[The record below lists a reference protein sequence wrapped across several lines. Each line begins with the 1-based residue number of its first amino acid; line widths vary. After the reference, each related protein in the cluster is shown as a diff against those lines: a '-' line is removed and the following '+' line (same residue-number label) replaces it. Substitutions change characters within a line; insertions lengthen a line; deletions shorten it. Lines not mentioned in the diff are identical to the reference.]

1 MTLVLYQEWWNESF
15 TVPDTSFRTVN
26 ITAVCVVHGNFVFT
40 SRTYCHDHSGHICI
54 PDIGSYTNFS
64 YAVRTGRLVIKVG
77 KCFVYVSSR
86 VTMVPLYFPV
96 LQLHFVAMSVGFLLA
111 LDVEPRMV
119 RAGG

>member
-1 MTLVLYQEWWNESF
+1 MHI
-15 TVPDTSFRTVN
+15 TV
-26 ITAVCVVHGNFVFT
+26 VCVVHGNLVSIF
-40 SRTYCHDHSGHICI
+40 RTRYRDHSGHICI